1 MPKNILSIYG
11 PADSPRFSLLRG
23 SCRITAA
30 PIALLMLLAPLAA
43 PTWSQQQQQ
52 DAPPQQQP
60 PQKDLTSASIEDL
73 MNINVT
79 SVSKKE
85 EKLSSTA
92 AAIFVITQEDIRR
105 SGATNIPDL
114 LRMVP
119 GLDVAQINSNT
130 WAVSARG
137 FNARFSNE
145 LLVMVDGRSV
155 YSPTTGGVFWD
166 TLDLPL
172 EDIERIEV
180 IRGPG
185 GTIWGANAVNGV
197 ISIFTKKAADTPGA
211 MAVVGGGNLDQA
223 FGTVQYGGEIGT
235 ASQYRVYLK
244 YLDEDHQPGL
254 AGQDGGDGWHEL
266 RSGFRSDT
274 TLSAKDNLT
283 VEGDLYT
290 VREGQDIGLLASVT
304 SPSVELLETFVNV
317 SGGSIQSAWNHI
329 FSDRSNLTLQVSFD
343 RYTRNDALRETR
355 STLDLDFKH
364 HFAWGQRQD
373 IVWGVDY
380 SYSNSDAKGSLFISF
395 DPTALSIYSFGS
407 FVQDEITLLPNRLY
421 LTVGTKLDR
430 NYYTGFHASPSVRL
444 ARPLNGHHTLWAA
457 ISNAVRTPAE
467 DDESIRLNYGGFPG
481 SGGTPVLVGLV
492 GNPDLKNEGTIAYEA
507 GYRAAFARFS
517 IDLAAYYNDDYDQ
530 ETVEPLAP
538 VFEST
543 PAPAHLFLPTT
554 YGNLMHGEAHGFE
567 AFGNWKVTERWTLS
581 PGYAFEQIHMHLD
594 PGSQDTSSVG
604 EAEGS
609 SPVQSAQ
616 LRLHLALSPR
626 LAWDASAYF
635 VGRVVDP
642 VLPSYTRL
650 DTGLSWKWS
659 EGLSLSVVGQNLL
672 KDHHVEYFDVT
683 GSAQSTL
690 VKRGAYAKITWIL

>member
-11 PADSPRFSLLRG
+11 PADSPRFSLVRSL
-23 SCRITAA
+23 CRITAA
-30 PIALLMLLAPLAA
+30 PLALLILLVPLAA

-52 DAPPQQQP
+52 AAPPQQQP

-137 FNARFSNE
+137 LNGRFSNE

-223 FGTVQYGGEIGT
+223 FGTAQYGGEIGSAT
-235 ASQYRVYLK
+235 QYRVYLK
-244 YLDEDHQPGL
+244 YFDEDHQPSL

-290 VREGQDIGLLASVT
+290 AREGQDIGFLASVT
-304 SPSVELLETFVNV
+304 SPAVQLLETFVNV

-329 FSDRSNLTLQVSFD
+329 LSDRSDLTLQVSFD

-355 STLDLDFKH
+355 GTSNLDFKH

-373 IVWGVDY
+373 VVWGVDY
-380 SYSNSDAKGSLFISF
+380 SYSSSDTNGGLFVSLNPARL
-395 DPTALSIYSFGS
+395 DVQSFGS

-421 LTVGTKLDR
+421 LTVGTKLER
-430 NYYTGFHASPSVRL
+430 NYYTDFHASPSVRL
-444 ARPLNGHHTLWAA
+444 ARTLNAHHTIWTA
-457 ISNAVRTPAE
+457 ISNAVRTPDE
-467 DDESIRLNYGGFPG
+467 TDESIRLDYGGFPG
-481 SGGTPVLVGLV
+481 TGGTPVLVGLV
-492 GNPDLKNEGTIAYEA
+492 GNPELKNEGTIAYEA

-543 PAPAHLFLPTT
+543 PTPAHLFLPTT
-554 YGNLMHGEAHGFE
+554 YVNLMHGEAHGFE

-581 PGYAFEQIHMHLD
+581 SGYAFEQIHMHLD
-594 PGSQDTSSVG
+594 PDSQDTSSVG

-609 SPVQSAQ
+609 SPVHAAQ
-616 LRLHLALSPR
+616 LRSHLALSPR
-626 LAWDASAYF
+626 LGWDASAYF

-642 VLPSYTRL
+642 VVPSYTRL

-672 KDHHVEYFDVT
+672 RDHHVEYFDVT
-683 GSAQSTL
+683 GSTQSTL
-690 VKRGAYAKITWIL
+690 VKRGAYAKLTWIL

>member
-1 MPKNILSIYG
+1 MLKTILSTNG
-11 PADSPRFSLLRG
+11 LADSPRFSHLR
-23 SCRITAA
+23 SLRYSVAA
-30 PIALLMLLAPLAA
+30 PIALLILLAPLSVS
-43 PTWSQQQQQ
+43 TWPRQQP
-52 DAPPQQQP
+52 PPQQPP

-137 FNARFSNE
+137 FNGRFSNE

-211 MAVVGGGNLDQA
+211 MAVVGGGNVDQA

-254 AGQDGGDGWHEL
+254 TGQDGGDGWHEL

-290 VREGQDIGLLASVT
+290 VREGQDIGFLASVT
-304 SPSVELLETFVNV
+304 SPSVQLLETFVNV

-329 FSDRSNLTLQVSFD
+329 FSDRSDLTLQVSFD
-343 RYTRNDALRETR
+343 RYTRNDALGETR
-355 STLDLDFKH
+355 STSNLDFKH
-364 HFAWGQRQD
+364 HFPWGQRQD

-380 SYSNSDAKGSLFISF
+380 SYSNSDTHGGLFVSLNPAGLDIQ
-395 DPTALSIYSFGS
+395 SFGS

-421 LTVGTKLDR
+421 LTVGTKLEH

-444 ARPLNGHHTLWAA
+444 ARELNAHHTIWAA
-457 ISNAVRTPAE
+457 ISNAVRTPDE
-467 DDESIRLNYGGFPG
+467 TDESIRLDYGGFTAPG
-481 SGGTPVLVGLV
+481 GAPVLVGLV
-492 GNPDLKNEGTIAYEA
+492 GNPDLKNEGLIAYEA

-530 ETVEPLAP
+530 ETIEPLAP

-543 PAPAHLFLPTT
+543 PPPAHLFLPTT

-567 AFGNWKVTERWTLS
+567 IFGNWKVTERWTLS

-594 PGSQDTSSVG
+594 PGSQSTSSVA

-609 SPVQSAQ
+609 SPVNSPQ
-616 LRLHLALSPR
+616 LRSHIALGRR

-635 VGRVVDP
+635 VGRIADP
-642 VLPSYTRL
+642 AIPSYTRL
-650 DTGLSWKWS
+650 DTGLSWKWG

-672 KDHHVEYFDVT
+672 KDHHLEYLDVLGT
-683 GSAQSTL
+683 TQSTL